1 MSEQGT
7 PEWLQA
13 RVGKVT
19 ASRVGDLMARTRN
32 GWAAS
37 RQIYAVELIVERLTG
52 QPAEKYI
59 SAAMQWGIDMEG
71 EAKLA
76 YQRKTSLQIVECGF
90 IPHPK
95 IEMSGASPD
104 GFISDLVL
112 LEVKCPSSATHIAT
126 LLGEPIDR
134 KYRAQ
139 IQMQLACTG
148 RAWVDFVSYDPRLP
162 EPLDLFV
169 ERVHRN
175 DEEID
180 QLEYEIN
187 NFIEE
192 IDSTIERLRSFAAQR
207 GKCDAGAPSGDK

>member
-1 MSEQGT
+1 MMGQRT

-37 RQIYAVELIVERLTG
+37 RQSYAIELIVERLTG
-52 QPAEKYI
+52 QPAEKYV
-59 SAAMQWGIDMEG
+59 SAAMAWGIDMEP

-76 YQRKTSLQIVECGF
+76 YERKAGMRILECGF
-90 IPHPK
+90 LPHPK
-95 IEMSGASPD
+95 IEMAGASPD
-104 GFISDLVL
+104 GLVGDFGL
-112 LEVKCPSSATHIAT
+112 IELKCPTSATHIAT

-134 KYRAQ
+134 KYVQQ

-148 RAWVDFVSYDPRLP
+148 RAWVDWVSYDPRLP
-162 EPLDLFV
+162 EPFDLFV